1 MNPAQPPP
9 NSAPSLEWAALSDQ
23 GLRRKNNEDSWGA
36 WTPGAGEGLPA
47 ARAPLPEQGV
57 VLAVS
62 DGMGGAAAGEV
73 ASQYCIDQLRRE
85 LAPAAAA
92 TAASALAEAFG
103 RVHQGLLALAEAKP
117 ELQGMGATLSALWLR
132 PGGDAALVH
141 IGDSRI
147 YQGVSGQ
154 PWVQLTEDHSVGA
167 AMVRRGEMSA
177 EAARRLRFRSM
188 LEQVMGGDGAPI
200 EPQVLGF
207 RWAEGMRFVL
217 CSDGLHGP
225 LEADLEVRMDAALAG
240 GVTAAAAALVA
251 AANDAGGP
259 DNVTVVLA
267 HFVPGQVA

>member
-1 MNPAQPPP
+1 MNPAEPPP
-9 NSAPSLEWAALSDQ
+9 IPAARLEWAALSDQ
-23 GLRRKNNEDSWGA
+23 GLRRKNNEDAWGV
-36 WTPGAGEGLPA
+36 WTPGAGEGPPEALG
-47 ARAPLPEQGV
+47 PLPEQGV
-57 VLAVS
+57 VLVVS

-73 ASQYCIDQLRRE
+73 ASRFCIDQLRRE
-85 LAPAAAA
+85 LAPTPDA
-92 TAASALAEAFG
+92 TAATVLVEAFG

-117 ELQGMGATLSALWLR
+117 EWQGMGATLSALWLR
-132 PGGDAALVH
+132 PGGDAVLVH

-147 YQGVSGQ
+147 YQGISGQ

-200 EPQVLGF
+200 EPQVLRF
-207 RWAEGMRFVL
+207 RWAEAMRFVL

-225 LEADLEVRMDAALAG
+225 LEADLEARMDAAWAD
-240 GVTAAAAALVA
+240 GVTAAAPALVA
-251 AANDAGGP
+251 AANEAGGP

-267 HFVPGQVA
+267 HFVPGPVA